1 MSAEIEQYLEI
12 LAGTRKILLDAIASI
27 PDEKFAWQPGP
38 AASSAEA
45 IVQHI
50 GVWESRYLSVIV
62 HGDDRVTDRTILTLK
77 GKKNLV
83 ARTEQIRSSTL
94 QIIRQ
99 LKPQELDTL
108 RPYDNTQRTVR
119 HMLLRLLR
127 HEYYHTGQINYIY
140 LLLNPSATGEAV
152 PPPQ

>member
-1 MSAEIEQYLEI
+1 MPSEIDQYLEI
-12 LAGTRKILLDAIASI
+12 LNGTRKILLDAVASI
-27 PDEKFAWQPGP
+27 PDEKFSWSPGL

-45 IVQHI
+45 ILQHI
-50 GVWESRYLSVIV
+50 GAWESRYVSVIV
-62 HGDDRVTDRTILTLK
+62 HSDGRSTDRTILTVK

-83 ARTEQIRSSTL
+83 EKVEQIRAQTL
-94 QIIRQ
+94 QVIQ
-99 LKPQELDTL
+99 KLKSTDLDSL

-140 LLLNPSATGEAV
+140 LLLNPKAIGEAV
-152 PPPQ
+152 PPPS